1 MLHFFFFFSVSLFP
15 AKGLLTVLLVFFCF
29 LVPHVLGKM
38 GVSLFPQ
45 RSDKYSYEF
54 SYKQNESASCT
65 TLCLLHSWVAPDQ
78 LLRRAGTWGVFA
90 REKHFLFQEE
100 DPEVT
105 KQVDEGG
112 GPRTWSLW

>member
-1 MLHFFFFFSVSLFP
+1 M
-15 AKGLLTVLLVFFCF
+15 VLLVFFCF

-65 TLCLLHSWVAPDQ
+65 TLCLLHSWVAPAQ